1 MWVCL
6 LHFVEPYRTLIGRP
20 SAAGTWSEG
29 KPRCTRSGAN
39 FSSAPWE
46 FCSVESSRRVTSRC
60 SPHKIW
66 RIWFWMRCHF
76 DPFGSVWAIS
86 FDTSKGSLRSG
97 FSTLS
102 TVQTWPRPRPFILHF
117 SKTWNRSQWYNFLF
131 PVAYAGGTG
140 PWKKHGHGLRSDTAA
155 ACFAFP
161 TGTEGTTRILF
172 VGNLKHLVGFCKCR
186 ECNEPGGGKCRY
198 RRIMQREKERD
209 VASTH
214 VYVYMFL
221 PADRKPCS

>member
-1 MWVCL
+1 MVRFRARGLDKVLRRRSSLKPSDLPHWLNMWVCL

-86 FDTSKGSLRSG
+86 FGTSKGSLRSG

-102 TVQTWPRPRPFILHF
+102 TVQTWPRPRPFICTSARLEIEASDITSCFLLRMLVVQVHERSMDMDF
-117 SKTWNRSQWYNFLF
+117 VLTLLRHALPSRPELKALPVFYLWGIWN
-131 PVAYAGGTG
+131 T
-140 PWKKHGHGLRSDTAA
+140 
-155 ACFAFP
+155 
-161 TGTEGTTRILF
+161 
-172 VGNLKHLVGFCKCR
+172 
-186 ECNEPGGGKCRY
+186 
-198 RRIMQREKERD
+198 
-209 VASTH
+209 
-214 VYVYMFL
+214 
-221 PADRKPCS
+221 